1 MSKKL
6 GMKTFCFDQ
15 KLWGEK
21 LLQEKYRWLLD
32 CPLNLKRRT
41 IGVIGKFHVP
51 IMPIPDSLR
60 FYLTFFLTPSPPK
73 SVKSVLC
80 RFLSFFCL
88 HCPSNTKCHVR
99 ASNAPACQRFKT
111 SLVCLVLVEGC
122 DGPAVPG
129 WIQEE
134 EGPQGEAS
142 QDTENHAQ
150 ILSRILGPSLSAIL
164 GPRLWVSPLR
174 LENKFF
180 GNLSRRS
187 LVHFFLKVCLK
198 WCTYSWII
206 CKLCKCKLFVSLF
219 LLLFCFREKVVSKIN
234 F

>member
-1 MSKKL
+1 M
-6 GMKTFCFDQ
+6 TDRTT
-15 KLWGEK
+15 
-21 LLQEKYRWLLD
+21 YRPNNRQTDNRGNREVSCSNYAYPWFAQVLLD
-32 CPLNLKRRT
+32 LFPHTLASKVSQICPLQ
-41 IGVIGKFHVP
+41 VSF
-51 IMPIPDSLR
+51 
-60 FYLTFFLTPSPPK
+60 
-73 SVKSVLC
+73 
-80 RFLSFFCL
+80 FLSFFCL

-187 LVHFFLKVCLK
+187 LVHFFEGMFEMM
-198 WCTYSWII
+198 Y
-206 CKLCKCKLFVSLF
+206 LF
-219 LLLFCFREKVVSKIN
+219 LNYLQIM
-234 F
+234 